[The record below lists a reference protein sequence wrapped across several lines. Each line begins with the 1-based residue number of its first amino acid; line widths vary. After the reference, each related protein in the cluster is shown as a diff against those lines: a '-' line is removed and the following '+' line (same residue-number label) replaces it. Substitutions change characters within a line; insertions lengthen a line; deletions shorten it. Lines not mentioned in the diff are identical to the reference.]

1 MVDKHVGLG
10 AKSRAG
16 HAEGHCHP
24 FSSNTPISR
33 PDTLFAP
40 FNPFPNQAHLPSSFV
55 SDDVGSSSIPSSPFT
70 YERASGGSRSVDAI
84 TSALS
89 RQHLHNDSQNSL
101 VEIPAS
107 NFASLATPSPM
118 AEDAPQH
125 SPLLQDTAT
134 ASLSLES
141 RPHAATLR
149 LPDPPSCP
157 PPQQDTQYAD
167 KHHSVGTNDSTRL
180 WQKIPSKYSQVLNK
194 NEAIQTLLES
204 MICSETQCNV
214 QTSSMPAPSTRGQQG
229 PCPTGN
235 ETALVVDEI
244 MTDNM
249 DLEAPLLDKIMA
261 ARCGIKS
268 AGISKSSL
276 PGYRSSTET
285 ALRCR
290 NLVRSKPRMRKRTKM
305 REQSSSSAMPSAA
318 RPTVASA
325 ATAS

>member
-10 AKSRAG
+10 AKSTG

-24 FSSNTPISR
+24 FSSDAPISR

-40 FNPFPNQAHLPSSFV
+40 FNPFPEQVHLPSSSV
-55 SDDVGSSSIPSSPFT
+55 SDDIGSSCMPLSPLM

-84 TSALS
+84 TLALS

-107 NFASLATPSPM
+107 NTASLATPSPM
-118 AEDAPQH
+118 AEVAPQV
-125 SPLLQDTAT
+125 SPSRQNTT
-134 ASLSLES
+134 ASSLSDS

-149 LPDPPSCP
+149 SADPPSYP
-157 PPQQDTQYAD
+157 PSHQDTQYAD
-167 KHHSVGTNDSTRL
+167 KHHSIGTNDSTRL
-180 WQKIPSKYSQVLNK
+180 WQKIPSKHPKVLNK
-194 NEAIQTLLES
+194 NEATQTLLES

-214 QTSSMPAPSTRGQQG
+214 QTSSMPASSTRGQQG

-235 ETALVVDEI
+235 ETALVVDKI
-244 MTDNM
+244 MTDDM
-249 DLEAPLLDKIMA
+249 DLEEPLLDKVLGG
-261 ARCGIKS
+261 RCGIKP